1 MPSCGL
7 DVWKLHELSLGRT
20 SFTHGPLAPPALPFA
35 RLRFSLYPPFAS
47 NLAPRGTATF
57 DGMAIAY
64 GALRRLVT
72 ETRCLCLFA
81 THYHAL
87 AREFEHVNP
96 FVALYHMAC
105 SVDNE
110 TRVTAIAC
118 RLHPARLFSH
128 LLPSPNP
135 PYSAPSPSQPQ
146 PSPVFGM
153 WQYHKCLQVVT
164 FLYRFL
170 RGACS
175 RSHGV
180 HVARLAG
187 LPARVLD
194 QVRYPPTVTRRHASM
209 RGCLHWPG
217 AISPCSPSNAAR
229 RKHRAP
235 VFFSDRSISF
245 RLVIGGARVCGT
257 RA

>member
-1 MPSCGL
+1 
-7 DVWKLHELSLGRT
+7 
-20 SFTHGPLAPPALPFA
+20 
-35 RLRFSLYPPFAS
+35 
-47 NLAPRGTATF
+47 
-57 DGMAIAY
+57 MAIAY
-64 GALRRLVT
+64 GALRRLVM

-110 TRVTAIAC
+110 TKVTAIAC

-135 PYSAPSPSQPQ
+135 NPLYSALSPSQPQ

-153 WQYHKCLQVVT
+153 WQYHICLQVVT

-187 LPARVLD
+187 LPAHVLD
-194 QVRYPPTVTRRHASM
+194 QAAQESAALEHEIEDTHVLGSIKQVLSTKANPSAA
-209 RGCLHWPG
+209 CL
-217 AISPCSPSNAAR
+217 
-229 RKHRAP
+229 RALQLQLRCN
-235 VFFSDRSISF
+235 VW
-245 RLVIGGARVCGT
+245 
-257 RA
+257 